1 MGKGMIMEMD
11 PYVQDEE
18 IVIVEDVNMN
28 CSNKRQ
34 VLSVSDDVRDKD
46 VTMVCTTKKK
56 RYPVQICSSVSED
69 VSGAAFQDV
78 DENGNIADWNDS
90 SFSVLSDYCR
100 SFKRSAVTKLEEN
113 FNSVCDGERKRQ
125 SIDKEGIRLLY
136 KALDYRVKTKS
147 NLLCHKILTAEKSFP
162 SFDFH
167 SGYNEVISE
176 RLKEIEEDS
185 KESPT
190 CSTCGLDSASV
201 GLRRLDSSTLTQLE
215 EAFDSSREI
224 FDSSRQVFD
233 SSRQVFDFRGEHKRL
248 QHEYQQDEDFSEEI
262 FTCSTC
268 GLYFSRAEFVKHQKD
283 WTCSP
288 EYQCAF
294 CGKKFKGA
302 GRFMKHRSRSMHYVR

>member
-1 MGKGMIMEMD
+1 MD

-18 IVIVEDVNMN
+18 IVIVEDVNMD
-28 CSNKRQ
+28 CSTKRK
-34 VLSVSDDVRDKD
+34 VLSVSDDVRDKN

-56 RYPVQICSSVSED
+56 RYPVNICSSVSED
-69 VSGAAFQDV
+69 VSGAAFHDV
-78 DENGNIADWNDS
+78 DENGNNADWKDDC
-90 SFSVLSDYCR
+90 FSVLSDDCR

-125 SIDKEGIRLLY
+125 RIDKEGIRLLY
-136 KALDYRVKTKS
+136 KALDYRVKIKS
-147 NLLCHKILTAEKSFP
+147 NHKILTAEKSFP

-176 RLKEIEEDS
+176 RLEEIEEDS
-185 KESPT
+185 KESST

-215 EAFDSSREI
+215 EAFDSSR
-224 FDSSRQVFD
+224 
-233 SSRQVFDFRGEHKRL
+233 QVFDFRGEHKRL
-248 QHEYQQDEDFSEEI
+248 QHEFQQCEDFSEEI

-268 GLYFSRAEFVKHQKD
+268 GLYFSRAEFVKHQKN

-288 EYQCAF
+288 EYQCVF

-302 GRFMKHRSRSMHYVR
+302 GRFMKHRIRSMHYVR